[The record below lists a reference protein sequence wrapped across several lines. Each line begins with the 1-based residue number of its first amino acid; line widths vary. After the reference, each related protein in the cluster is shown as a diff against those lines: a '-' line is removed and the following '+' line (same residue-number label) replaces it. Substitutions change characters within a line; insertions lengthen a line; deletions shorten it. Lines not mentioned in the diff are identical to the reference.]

1 MTMDYGHLS
10 VSGAKYLAGQ
20 IAPSLFAKFASTEWN
35 IILLGGTI
43 FLLLVLQSDVAY
55 HDGSTIRSCTIVS

>member
-20 IAPSLFAKFASTEWN
+20 IAPSLFAKSASAE
-35 IILLGGTI
+35 
-43 FLLLVLQSDVAY
+43 
-55 HDGSTIRSCTIVS
+55 